1 MNRLFKYFSIF
12 GILLVFAAYF
22 FRLFEVNGY
31 VKAISALTDP
41 SNYLLVMGKIY
52 KIDYFF
58 IALIMV
64 SCLVSFILM
73 NKDKKMPLYSVSII
87 PIGVAI
93 LERLYFVVASSIVAK
108 RTMDSNISIVGIVNI
123 VILAL
128 GLLSVINSI
137 LVERFLANKHLSFAF
152 SMFGV
157 ASITAST
164 LISVYASIVNKASIH
179 FILYAIF
186 FLLAVILIAIELI
199 LRTHQN
205 KKEDAS
211 DAPSIEA

>member
-186 FLLAVILIAIELI
+186 FLLAAILIAIELI

>member
-93 LERLYFVVASSIVAK
+93 LERLYFIVASSIVAK
-108 RTMDSNISIVGIVNI
+108 RTMDSDISIVGIVNI

-128 GLLSVINSI
+128 GLLSVVNSI
-137 LVERFLANKHLSFAF
+137 LVERFLSNKQLSFAF

-164 LISVYASIVNKASIH
+164 LISVYASIINKASIH

-205 KKEDAS
+205 KKEDAV
-211 DAPSIEA
+211 DAPSNEA

>member
-1 MNRLFKYFSIF
+1 MNKLFKYFSIF

-22 FRLFEVNGY
+22 FRLFEVNGF
-31 VKAISALTDP
+31 VKAISVVEDP
-41 SNYLLVMGKIY
+41 DAYYKAMGIIY

-73 NKDKKMPLYSVSII
+73 NKDKKIPLYSVSII

-93 LERLYFVVASSIVAK
+93 LERLYFVVSSAVVAK
-108 RTMDSNISIVGIVNI
+108 KTLYSDLSIISILNI
-123 VILAL
+123 AILAL
-128 GLLSVINSI
+128 GLLAVICSI
-137 LVERFLANKHLSFAF
+137 LIEKFLANKQLSFAF

-164 LISVYASIVNKASIH
+164 LISVYASIINKASIH

-186 FLLAVILIAIELI
+186 FLLAVVLIAIELI
-199 LRTHQN
+199 LRIQN
-205 KKEDAS
+205 KKEDAVE
-211 DAPSIEA
+211 APSNEA

>member
-22 FRLFEVNGY
+22 FRLFEVNGFVRY
-31 VKAISALTDP
+31 ISQQEDP
-41 SNYLLVMGKIY
+41 SVYLKTMGIIY

-73 NKDKKMPLYSVSII
+73 NKDKKMPLFSVSII

-108 RTMDSNISIVGIVNI
+108 KTMDSDISIVGIVNI
-123 VILAL
+123 VTLAL
-128 GLLSVINSI
+128 GLLSVVNSI
-137 LVERFLANKHLSFAF
+137 LIERFLANKHLSFAF

-164 LISVYASIVNKASIH
+164 LISVYASIINKASIH

-211 DAPSIEA
+211 DAPSNEA

>member
-73 NKDKKMPLYSVSII
+73 NKDKKMPLFSVSLI
-87 PIGVAI
+87 PIGMSI
-93 LERLYFVVASSIVAK
+93 IERLYFVISSNAVAK
-108 RTMDSNISIVGIVNI
+108 ATEGSNISIVSIVNI

-128 GLLSVINSI
+128 GLLSIVNSI
-137 LVERFLANKHLSFAF
+137 LVERFLDNKPLSLAF
-152 SMFGV
+152 SLFSV

-164 LISVYASIVNKASIH
+164 LISVYASIINKASIH

-186 FLLAVILIAIELI
+186 FLLAVILITIELI

-211 DAPSIEA
+211 DAPSNEA

>member
-22 FRLFEVNGY
+22 FRLFEVNGFVRY
-31 VKAISALTDP
+31 ISQQEDP
-41 SNYLLVMGKIY
+41 SVYLKTMGIIY

-58 IALIMV
+58 IALIML

-73 NKDKKMPLYSVSII
+73 NKDKKIPLYSVSII

-108 RTMDSNISIVGIVNI
+108 RTMDSDISIVGIVNI

-128 GLLSVINSI
+128 GLLSVVNSI

-152 SMFGV
+152 SLSGV

-164 LISVYASIVNKASIH
+164 LISVYASIINKASIH

-199 LRTHQN
+199 LRTRQN
-205 KKEDAS
+205 KKEDAV
-211 DAPSIEA
+211 DAPSNEA

>member
-22 FRLFEVNGY
+22 FRLFEVNSY

-73 NKDKKMPLYSVSII
+73 NKDKKIPLYSVSII

-108 RTMDSNISIVGIVNI
+108 RTMDSDISIVGIVNI

-128 GLLSVINSI
+128 GLLSVVNSI
-137 LVERFLANKHLSFAF
+137 LIERFLKNKHLSFAF
-152 SMFGV
+152 SLSGV

-164 LISVYASIVNKASIH
+164 LISVYASIINKASIH

-186 FLLAVILIAIELI
+186 FLLAAILIAIELI
-199 LRTHQN
+199 LRTRQN

>member
-73 NKDKKMPLYSVSII
+73 NKDKKMPLFSVSII

-108 RTMDSNISIVGIVNI
+108 KTMDSDISIVGIVNI

-128 GLLSVINSI
+128 GLLSVVNSI
-137 LVERFLANKHLSFAF
+137 LIERFLKNKQLSFAF
-152 SMFGV
+152 SMSSV

-186 FLLAVILIAIELI
+186 FLLAVVLLVIEFI
-199 LRTHQN
+199 LRFKN
-205 KKEDAS
+205 N
-211 DAPSIEA
+211 PIEETATSVEEK

>member
-1 MNRLFKYFSIF
+1 
-12 GILLVFAAYF
+12 
-22 FRLFEVNGY
+22 
-31 VKAISALTDP
+31 
-41 SNYLLVMGKIY
+41 
-52 KIDYFF
+52 
-58 IALIMV
+58 
-64 SCLVSFILM
+64 M
-73 NKDKKMPLYSVSII
+73 NKDKKMPLFSVSII

-93 LERLYFVVASSIVAK
+93 LERLYFVVANAIVAK
-108 RTMDSNISIVGIVNI
+108 TTMDSDISIVGIVNI

-128 GLLSVINSI
+128 GLLSVVNSI
-137 LVERFLANKHLSFAF
+137 LVERFLQNKQLSFAF

-164 LISVYASIVNKASIH
+164 LISVYASIINKATVH

-205 KKEDAS
+205 KKEDAV
-211 DAPSIEA
+211 DTPSNEA

>member
-22 FRLFEVNGY
+22 FRLFEVNGF
-31 VKAISALTDP
+31 VKAVSVVENPDAF
-41 SNYLLVMGKIY
+41 YKYMGIIY

-64 SCLVSFILM
+64 SCLVSFISM
-73 NKDKKMPLYSVSII
+73 NKDKKMPLFSVSII

-108 RTMDSNISIVGIVNI
+108 RTMDSDISIVGIVNI

-128 GLLSVINSI
+128 GLLSIVNSI
-137 LVERFLANKHLSFAF
+137 LVERFLANKHLGFAF

-186 FLLAVILIAIELI
+186 FLLAVVLLVIELI
-199 LRTHQN
+199 LRIHQN
-205 KKEDAS
+205 KKEDAV
-211 DAPSIEA
+211 DAPSNEA

>member
-22 FRLFEVNGY
+22 FRLFEVNGFVRY
-31 VKAISALTDP
+31 ISQQEDP
-41 SNYLLVMGKIY
+41 SVYLKTMGIIY

-73 NKDKKMPLYSVSII
+73 NKDKKMPLFSVSII

-93 LERLYFVVASSIVAK
+93 LERLYFVSGSAIVAK
-108 RTMDSNISIVGIVNI
+108 RTMDSNISIVSIVNI

-128 GLLSVINSI
+128 GLLSIINSI
-137 LVERFLANKHLSFAF
+137 LVERFLENKQLSFAF

-157 ASITAST
+157 LSITAST
-164 LISVYASIVNKASIH
+164 LISVYASIINKATIH

-186 FLLAVILIAIELI
+186 FLLAVVLLVIEFI
-199 LRTHQN
+199 LRFKN
-205 KKEDAS
+205 N
-211 DAPSIEA
+211 PIEETTANVEEK

>member
-31 VKAISALTDP
+31 VKAITASTDP
-41 SNYLLVMGKIY
+41 TNYSLVMGKIY

-73 NKDKKMPLYSVSII
+73 NKDKKMPLFSVSII

-108 RTMDSNISIVGIVNI
+108 RTMDSDISIVGIVNI

-128 GLLSVINSI
+128 GLLSVVNSI
-137 LVERFLANKHLSFAF
+137 LVEKFLANKHLSFAF
-152 SMFGV
+152 FLSSV

-199 LRTHQN
+199 LRTYQN

-211 DAPSIEA
+211 DAPSNEA

>member
-41 SNYLLVMGKIY
+41 SSYLLVMGKIY

-64 SCLVSFILM
+64 PCLVSFILM
-73 NKDKKMPLYSVSII
+73 NKDKKMPLFSVSII

-108 RTMDSNISIVGIVNI
+108 RTMNSDISIVGIVNI

-128 GLLSVINSI
+128 GLLSVVNSI

-152 SMFGV
+152 SLAGV

-164 LISVYASIVNKASIH
+164 LISVYAAIINKASIH

-211 DAPSIEA
+211 NAPSNEA

>member
-22 FRLFEVNGY
+22 FRLFEVNGFVRY
-31 VKAISALTDP
+31 ISQQED
-41 SNYLLVMGKIY
+41 SSVYLKTMGIIY
-52 KIDYFF
+52 KIDYLF

-73 NKDKKMPLYSVSII
+73 NKDKKMPLFSVSII

-108 RTMDSNISIVGIVNI
+108 RTMDSDISIVGIVNI

-128 GLLSVINSI
+128 GLLSIVNSI
-137 LVERFLANKHLSFAF
+137 LVERFLANKQLSFAF

-164 LISVYASIVNKASIH
+164 LISVYASIINKATVH

-205 KKEDAS
+205 KKEGAVKKLES
-211 DAPSIEA
+211 

>member
-22 FRLFEVNGY
+22 FRLFEVNGF
-31 VKAISALTDP
+31 VKAVSVVENPDAF
-41 SNYLLVMGKIY
+41 YKYMGIIY

-73 NKDKKMPLYSVSII
+73 NKDKKMPLFSVSII

-108 RTMDSNISIVGIVNI
+108 RTMDSDISIVGIVNI

-128 GLLSVINSI
+128 GLFTLITSI
-137 LVERFLANKHLSFAF
+137 LVERFLENKQLSFAF

-164 LISVYASIVNKASIH
+164 LISVYASIINKATVH

-186 FLLAVILIAIELI
+186 FLLAVVLLVIEFI
-199 LRTHQN
+199 LRFKNNLVEEKATSV
-205 KKEDAS
+205 E
-211 DAPSIEA
+211 EE

>member
-1 MNRLFKYFSIF
+1 M
-12 GILLVFAAYF
+12 FAAYF
-22 FRLFEVNGY
+22 FRLFDEVNGFVRY
-31 VKAISALTDP
+31 ISQQEDP
-41 SNYLLVMGKIY
+41 SVYLKTMGIIY

-73 NKDKKMPLYSVSII
+73 NKDKKMPLFSVSII

-93 LERLYFVVASSIVAK
+93 LERLYFVVTSSIVAK
-108 RTMDSNISIVGIVNI
+108 TTMDSDISIVGIVNI

-128 GLLSVINSI
+128 GLLSIVNSI
-137 LVERFLANKHLSFAF
+137 LVERFLANKQLSFAF
-152 SMFGV
+152 SMFGI

-164 LISVYASIVNKASIH
+164 LISVYASIINKATVH

-186 FLLAVILIAIELI
+186 FLLAAILIAIELI

-211 DAPSIEA
+211 NAPSNEA

>member
-73 NKDKKMPLYSVSII
+73 NKDKKMPLFSVSLI
-87 PIGVAI
+87 PIGMSI
-93 LERLYFVVASSIVAK
+93 IERLYFVISSNAVAK
-108 RTMDSNISIVGIVNI
+108 ATEGSNISIVSIVNI

-128 GLLSVINSI
+128 GLLSIVNSI
-137 LVERFLANKHLSFAF
+137 LVERFLDNKPLSLAF
-152 SMFGV
+152 SLFSV

-164 LISVYASIVNKASIH
+164 LISVYASIINKASIH

-186 FLLAVILIAIELI
+186 FLLAAILITIELI

-211 DAPSIEA
+211 DAPSNEA

>member
-22 FRLFEVNGY
+22 FRLFEVNGFVRY
-31 VKAISALTDP
+31 ISQQED
-41 SNYLLVMGKIY
+41 SSVYLKTMGIIY
-52 KIDYFF
+52 KIDYLF

-73 NKDKKMPLYSVSII
+73 NKDKKMPLFSVSII

-93 LERLYFVVASSIVAK
+93 LERLYFVVANAIVAK
-108 RTMDSNISIVGIVNI
+108 TTMDSDISIVGIVNI

-128 GLLSVINSI
+128 GLLSIVNSI
-137 LVERFLANKHLSFAF
+137 LVERFLQNKQLSFAF

-205 KKEDAS
+205 KKEDAV
-211 DAPSIEA
+211 DAPSNEA